1 VKAPTVTDK
10 NKTQDSKHVCPSCTA
25 KAEVESPTFPFCS
38 NRCQQVDLNKWFSG
52 NYIISRPI
60 AQGDLDEV

>member
-1 VKAPTVTDK
+1 MTDE
-10 NKTQDSKHVCPSCTA
+10 NKPQENKPLCPSCTA
-25 KAEVESPTFPFCS
+25 KAAVDSPSFPFCS
-38 NRCQQVDLNKWFSG
+38 KRCQQVDLNQWFSG